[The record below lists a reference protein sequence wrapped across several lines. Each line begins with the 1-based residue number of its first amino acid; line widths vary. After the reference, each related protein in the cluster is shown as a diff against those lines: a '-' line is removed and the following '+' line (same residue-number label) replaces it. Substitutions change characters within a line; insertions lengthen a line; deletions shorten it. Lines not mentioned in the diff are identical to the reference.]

1 MAKDKIAPVTNPGV
15 DIAEELRFLIGET
28 GLLED
33 LMGAFRIKI
42 YHTRA
47 FPWDDVFKTL
57 LYREFQVWV
66 SHHKADIY
74 IEAKP

>member
-15 DIAEELRFLIGET
+15 DIADELRFLIGET

-42 YHTRA
+42 YRRA
-47 FPWDDVFKTL
+47 PNA
-57 LYREFQVWV
+57 RR
-66 SHHKADIY
+66 
-74 IEAKP
+74 